1 MEVDETYPSSV
12 DEQSVETIGEEVL
25 PEDTKIESRWQKW
38 GKGYVWTKGRQ
49 GGTSTREEEVESQQ
63 LDNPAEILDSS

>member
-25 PEDTKIESRWQKW
+25 PEDPKIKSRWQKW
-38 GKGYVWTKGRQ
+38 GKGYVWTRGGQ
-49 GGTSTREEEVESQQ
+49 GGRSTREEEVESQQ